1 MPRTAKDVDG
11 VPLVSVLEVAA
22 RAGVTTEAIRARLNG
37 EIVPN
42 WAGEPSVP
50 ASAARRVVE
59 EVEAE
64 RGEHARAEAERQALE
79 RAEQVRR
86 QARYEQLLEE
96 ELAKEAARV
105 MEELRRSNVTVIA
118 MTPPL
123 SPADRAQA
131 AERARQRLN
140 AERK

>member
-1 MPRTAKDVDG
+1 MPRTVKDVDG
-11 VPLVSVLEVAA
+11 IPLVSVLEVAA
-22 RAGVTTEAIRARLNG
+22 RAGVTTEAVQARLNG

-50 ASAARRVVE
+50 ASVARRLVE
-59 EVEAE
+59 EVERE
-64 RGEHARAEAERQALE
+64 RAEHARAEAERQALE

-96 ELAKEAARV
+96 ELAREAARV
-105 MEELRRSNVTVIA
+105 VQELRDSNVTVIA

-123 SPADRAQA
+123 SPADRRRA
-131 AERARQRLN
+131 ASRARERL
-140 AERK
+140 EREG